1 MAKHWMYHQKHSPKL
16 FLTADLPAAEKAGWV
31 DTPEKL
37 KAPEKARLETPRV
50 DERGPE
56 AFAGLSDDELARK
69 YEQVRGKVPHPMM
82 KRENIV
88 DSILMAQQ
96 K

>member
-1 MAKHWMYHQKHSPKL
+1 MAKHWMYHDKHSPRL
-16 FLTADLPAAEKAGWV
+16 FLTPELEDAKKAGWV

-37 KAPEKARLETPRV
+37 KNKKAKTETPRV

-56 AFAGLSDDELARK
+56 PFSDLSDDELARK
-69 YEQVRGKVPHPMM
+69 YEQVRGKMPHPMM
-82 KRENIV
+82 KRPNIV